1 MRVGHGSVDL
11 TITTRSPV
19 FNRMLKTDMEEARRG
34 VMDIPDMEPAVV
46 AKFLEFVYTGAVVE
60 VEEHLE
66 DLLNAGDKYEVDAL
80 VSWDSDTGL
89 LHLLAGAHVF
99 PPHRKDEGEAGDSR
113 KNPCPGGQ
121 TQPDHHQTEGHPE
134 DP

>member
-19 FNRMLKTDMEEARRG
+19 FNRMLKTDMEEARMG
-34 VMDIPDMEPAVV
+34 VIDIPDMEPAVV

-80 VSWDSDTGL
+80 VSWDSDTC
-89 LHLLAGAHVF
+89 F
-99 PPHRKDEGEAGDSR
+99 
-113 KNPCPGGQ
+113 
-121 TQPDHHQTEGHPE
+121 
-134 DP
+134 